1 MASPGV
7 IVSFL
12 YPATQKFDMNYY
24 LTSHMPL
31 VEKQFTPH
39 GLQKWTVVKPE
50 PDNLYVA
57 QCILYFKDQKGF
69 EEALGGAANILSDV
83 PNYTDVQPVHFA
95 GGVVGGN

>member
-1 MASPGV
+1 
-7 IVSFL
+7 
-12 YPATQKFDMNYY
+12 
-24 LTSHMPL
+24 MPL